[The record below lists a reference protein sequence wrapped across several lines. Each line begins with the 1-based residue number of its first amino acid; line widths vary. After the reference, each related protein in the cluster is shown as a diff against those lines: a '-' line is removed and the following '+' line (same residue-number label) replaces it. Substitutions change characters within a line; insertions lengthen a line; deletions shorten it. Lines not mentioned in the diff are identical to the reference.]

1 MKENYESALA
11 HVLKSEGGW
20 SDDSTDAGGATMKG
34 VTFAVFKEFKRNPH
48 LTKDDLR
55 NISNQDI
62 HDIYKQLYWDKI
74 HGDDLPAGVDYAVFD
89 AAVNMGVGRA
99 AKLIQEAVGVTA
111 DGVLGPASL
120 SSIQKTDSKELIEK
134 FSELKNNFYH
144 GIVESRPDQVKYLNG
159 WLIRVAE
166 VKTISENMVV

>member
-1 MKENYESALA
+1 MKDNYQTALA
-11 HVLKSEGGW
+11 HVLESEGGW

-74 HGDDLPAGVDYAVFD
+74 HGDDLPAGIDYAVFD
-89 AAVNMGVGRA
+89 SAVNMGVGRA
-99 AKLIQEAVGVTA
+99 AKLIQEAAGVTS

-120 SSIQKTDSKELIEK
+120 SAIQKADTKELIAK
-134 FSELKNNFYH
+134 FSQLKESFYRSLATFQTF
-144 GIVESRPDQVKYLNG
+144 GKG
-159 WLIRVAE
+159 WLNRVAE

>member
-11 HVLKSEGGW
+11 HVLESEGGW

-74 HGDDLPAGVDYAVFD
+74 HGDDLPAGIDYAVFD
-89 AAVNMGVGRA
+89 SAVNMGVGRA
-99 AKLIQEAVGVTA
+99 SKFIQEAVGVTA

-120 SSIQKTDSKELIEK
+120 SAIQKADPKELIEK

-159 WLIRVAE
+159 WLIRVTK
-166 VKTISENMVV
+166 VKSTSESMIA

>member
-1 MKENYESALA
+1 MKENFDLALA
-11 HVLKSEGGW
+11 HVLESEGGW

-48 LTKDDLR
+48 LTKDDLK
-55 NISNQDI
+55 NISDQDI
-62 HDIYKQLYWDKI
+62 HDIYKQLYWDK
-74 HGDDLPAGVDYAVFD
+74 HGDDLPAGIDYAVFD
-89 AAVNMGVGRA
+89 SAVNMGVGRA
-99 AKLIQEAVGVTA
+99 SKLIQEAVGVTA

-120 SSIQKTDSKELIEK
+120 SAIQKADPKELIEK

-159 WLIRVAE
+159 WLIRVTK
-166 VKTISENMVV
+166 VKSTSESMIA